1 MKYFLLY
8 LVVEIL
14 QLVFENKAVFQR
26 CSIKEVIWKTS
37 QDSQINTKS
46 SLPKVFCQKIFL
58 TILQNSKKNVFA
70 GVSFLIRLQAGNL
83 KLPEAA
89 TGDVL

>member
-14 QLVFENKAVFQR
+14 QLVFEN
-26 CSIKEVIWKTS
+26 IKEVIWKTS

-46 SLPKVFCQKIFL
+46 SLPEVFCQKIFL

-70 GVSFLIRLQAGNL
+70 GVYFLIRLQAGNL

-89 TGDVL
+89 TGDVI